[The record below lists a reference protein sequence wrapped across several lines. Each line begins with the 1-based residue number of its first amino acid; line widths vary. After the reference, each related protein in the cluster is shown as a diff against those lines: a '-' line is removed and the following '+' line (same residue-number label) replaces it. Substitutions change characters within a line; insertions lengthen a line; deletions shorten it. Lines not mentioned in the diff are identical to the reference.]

1 MEIICNVCNIYSSH
15 SFTDIGEQGN
25 ANKVTFVLLQDMV
38 REQEIEM
45 KQQLS
50 NVRIQKNV
58 L

>member
-1 MEIICNVCNIYSSH
+1 
-15 SFTDIGEQGN
+15 
-25 ANKVTFVLLQDMV
+25 MV

-58 L
+58 LWLLTIWIQPKGQKIEFK